1 MPANSTPV
9 LKPTS
14 HRFELFTWLG
24 AFWFSALAVLICY
37 GANATAAQPPAVPRL
52 RPAAPAAATPA
63 AVIDILEIQP
73 FRLKAG
79 YAYDWLQSRPF
90 VSDGLL
96 VVLKVDPS
104 QVVPRN
110 AAEPVL
116 YAGDR
121 TVQRLN
127 QGDRS
132 GTVIGIIPG
141 DIDLASEPIWFG
153 RPELPE
159 RVTPEVIKGERTL
172 ADSAGIKPFG
182 PDKIKGTLRDPIDAE
197 DLAALLRGVAGD
209 LVLKYSPDEKD
220 LVDTWRLPT
229 TGSTLPR

>member
-9 LKPTS
+9 LDPAP
-14 HRFELFTWLG
+14 RFTWLG
-24 AFWFSALAVLICY
+24 AFWFCALAVLVCS
-37 GANATAAQPPAVPRL
+37 GPNALAAKPPASPRP
-52 RPAAPAAATPA
+52 RPAAIGAATPA
-63 AVIDILEIQP
+63 AVIDIVEIQP
-73 FRLKAG
+73 FRLKVG
-79 YAYDWLQSRPF
+79 YDYDWLQSRPH

-96 VVLKVDPS
+96 VVLKVNPS
-104 QVVPRN
+104 LVVPRN

-132 GTVIGIIPG
+132 GYVIGIIPG
-141 DIDLASEPIWFG
+141 EIDLASEPIWFG

-172 ADSAGIKPFG
+172 ADSAGIKPFSA
-182 PDKIKGTLRDPIDAE
+182 DKIKGAQRDPIDAE
-197 DLAALLRGVAGD
+197 DLAALLRGPAGD

-220 LVDTWRLPT
+220 LVETWRQPT
-229 TGSTLPR
+229 TGSALPR